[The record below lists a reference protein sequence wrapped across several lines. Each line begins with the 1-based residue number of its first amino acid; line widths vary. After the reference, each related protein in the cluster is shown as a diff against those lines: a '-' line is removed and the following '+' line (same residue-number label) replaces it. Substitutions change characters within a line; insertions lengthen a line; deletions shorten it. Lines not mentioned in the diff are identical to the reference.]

1 MERAA
6 PWRGWLDSPQRKEG
20 APRAPSFFFFLG
32 FFKRRFLAAQE
43 FLSQGGQ
50 LVVRQFALL
59 VQLHFGLRCLAAA
72 ALAFLSYVSLVV
84 RHPIPPNKLRPLIVA
99 DQEKEAMLGAD
110 FR

>member
-20 APRAPSFFFFLG
+20 APTGALFFCLFG
-32 FFKRRFLAAQE
+32 FFQRAVLAAQE

-72 ALAFLSYVSLVV
+72 AFLSYVSLVV

-99 DQEKEAMLGAD
+99 D
-110 FR
+110 